1 LNPSARSRT
10 ALEKAEAVGR
20 FLENALLSALLA
32 GMIGLGAL
40 QIALRWSG
48 AGSLVWA
55 DEAIRLMVL
64 WIAMVAGVAAAR
76 EDQHISID
84 VLSRFLS
91 PRAKAAATAIVDLFT
106 TMVCLALAWYGRI
119 MVEYAFEGEDV
130 LLTGL
135 PAWIFQAVIP
145 VAFLLM
151 GYRYFLWFIRKLRQ
165 ATAVGEAR

>member
-1 LNPSARSRT
+1 MSASESKRS
-10 ALEKAEAVGR
+10 ALDAAEALGR
-20 FLENALLSALLA
+20 WIENALLSALLA

-40 QIALRWSG
+40 QIILRWSS

-55 DEAIRLMVL
+55 DEAIRMMVL

-76 EDQHISID
+76 EDRHISID

-91 PRAKAAATAIVDLFT
+91 PNARAITAAAVDLFAAG
-106 TMVCLALAWYGRI
+106 VCLALAWYGAI
-119 MVEYAFEGEDV
+119 MVQLALEGDDV

-151 GYRYFLWFIRKLRQ
+151 AYRYVLWFIRRVREI
-165 ATAVGEAR
+165 TAGAHA

>member
-1 LNPSARSRT
+1 MSVPISKRSALDT
-10 ALEKAEAVGR
+10 AEALGR
-20 FLENALLSALLA
+20 WIENALLSALLA

-40 QIALRWSG
+40 QIILRWSS

-55 DEAIRLMVL
+55 DEAIRMMVL

-76 EDQHISID
+76 EDRHISID
-84 VLSRFLS
+84 VLSRFLA
-91 PRAKAAATAIVDLFT
+91 PRARAFAAAAVDLFT
-106 TMVCLALAWYGRI
+106 AGVCLALAWYGGI
-119 MVEYAFEGEDV
+119 MVQFALDDGDV

-151 GYRYFLWFIRKLRQ
+151 GYRYFLWFIRRFR
-165 ATAVGEAR
+165 EFARGSA

>member
-1 LNPSARSRT
+1 MLDT
-10 ALEKAEAVGR
+10 AEAIGR
-20 FLENALLSALLA
+20 WLENALLSALLA

-40 QIALRWSG
+40 QIILRWSS

-55 DEAIRLMVL
+55 DEAIRMMVL

-76 EDQHISID
+76 EDRHISID

-91 PRAKAAATAIVDLFT
+91 PGPRAITAAVVDLFAAG
-106 TMVCLALAWYGRI
+106 VCLALAWYGAI
-119 MVEYAFEGEDV
+119 MVQFALEDGDV

-145 VAFLLM
+145 IAFLLM
-151 GYRYFLWFIRKLRQ
+151 AYRYFLWFIRRVREI
-165 ATAVGEAR
+165 AAGGNA

>member
-1 LNPSARSRT
+1 MLDT
-10 ALEKAEAVGR
+10 AEAFGR
-20 FLENALLSALLA
+20 WLENALLSALLA

-40 QIALRWSG
+40 QIILRWSS

-55 DEAIRLMVL
+55 DEAIRMMVL

-76 EDQHISID
+76 EDRHISID

-91 PRAKAAATAIVDLFT
+91 PGARVIAAAAVDLFT
-106 TMVCLALAWYGRI
+106 AGVCLALAWYGAI
-119 MVEYAFEGEDV
+119 MVQFALEGGDV

-145 VAFLLM
+145 AAFLLM
-151 GYRYFLWFIRKLRQ
+151 AYRYFLWFIRRVREI
-165 ATAVGEAR
+165 AAGGNA

>member
-1 LNPSARSRT
+1 MSEPKVKRP
-10 ALEKAEAVGR
+10 ALDTAEALGR
-20 FLENALLSALLA
+20 WIENALLSALLA

-40 QIALRWSG
+40 QIILRWSS

-55 DEAIRLMVL
+55 DEAIRMMVL

-76 EDQHISID
+76 EDRHISID
-84 VLSRFLS
+84 VLSRFLA
-91 PRAKAAATAIVDLFT
+91 PRARAITAAAVDLFT
-106 TMVCLALAWYGRI
+106 AGVCMALAWYGGI
-119 MVEYAFEGEDV
+119 MVQFAIEDGDV

-151 GYRYFLWFIRKLRQ
+151 GYRYFLLFIRRVRQ
-165 ATAVGEAR
+165 IVAGGKA